1 MEPRVRVERIAR
13 IALVTLDNPPVNAI
27 SFDMYGEIRRTF
39 HELSEDDDLRAIVL
53 TGAGDRAF
61 CAGNDVRDFVDL
73 DFEGATE
80 ALAGV
85 RIAYNAMSDCP
96 VPIVAAVNG
105 PAVGTGLVLPTL
117 CDIRLAST
125 EAIFALP
132 EIDVGVL
139 GGGKHLMRVATL
151 GMTRLMMYTGR
162 RIDVEEARR
171 IGMIDEI
178 HPPDRLLAAAIE
190 LADEIASK
198 SPAAIRLAKLGLNR
212 VEEMGVREAY
222 EYECTLTAAV
232 RRSPE
237 ARESALAFLEKRD
250 RSSKAGA

>member
-1 MEPRVRVERIAR
+1 MRVELLEKT
-13 IALVTLDNPPVNAI
+13 ALVTLDNPPVNAI
-27 SFDMYGEIRRTF
+27 SFEMYGEIRRTF
-39 HELSEDDDLRAIVL
+39 QGLSDDHDVRAIVL

-73 DFEGATE
+73 DFDGATE

-85 RIAYNAMSDCP
+85 RIAYNALSDCAVP
-96 VPIVAAVNG
+96 VVAAVNG

-162 RIDVEEARR
+162 RIDAEEARR
-171 IGMIDEI
+171 IGMIDEVY
-178 HPPDRLLAAAIE
+178 PPGQLLEAALSLAAE
-190 LADEIASK
+190 VASK
-198 SPAAIRLAKLGLNR
+198 SPSAIRLAKLGLNR
-212 VEEMGVREAY
+212 VEEMGMREAY

-232 RRSPE
+232 RRTPE
-237 ARESALAFLEKRD
+237 AREAAIAFLEKREP
-250 RSSKAGA
+250 SFSAGG